1 MIEGGLQIGS
11 RVTKLGP
18 IGTKDY
24 KRQTDEEWSAQTEA
38 WIDHMMGDPY
48 VCVRLRDGRVIHV
61 SLRAIAPRGSRG
73 DGLDRYETRR
83 ATGTTERAGRM
94 NMVSVSVHLEGQY
107 DALPEVDSFESSRCG
122 LLVTIEVG
130 SCTWYMLPAQAR
142 KLALMLTREV
152 TECEKAEAEALA

>member
-61 SLRAIAPRGSRG
+61 SLG
-73 DGLDRYETRR
+73 
-83 ATGTTERAGRM
+83 
-94 NMVSVSVHLEGQY
+94 
-107 DALPEVDSFESSRCG
+107 
-122 LLVTIEVG
+122 
-130 SCTWYMLPAQAR
+130 
-142 KLALMLTREV
+142 
-152 TECEKAEAEALA
+152 